1 MFTRFSLA
9 TIGIVAGGI
18 LTIIGI
24 LAYCASIFS
33 TNLAGFFA
41 SVVGISLGSFFY
53 GFPLFL
59 GGLAFKITE
68 LKPAPYLKE
77 TTPEVEELRKNEAT
91 NIQKQVRSD
100 VTRYRY
106 GQDSHLDFAL
116 AKIGLGTKEEELPIL
131 TGLYEEKR
139 HGHYALVLEFD
150 SPLLNFEKWEERHS
164 KIESFFGPD
173 IKAELEDL
181 GEERRRMALISNP
194 AA

>member
-9 TIGIVAGGI
+9 KIGIIVGGILSILGIVAYITGNAT
-18 LTIIGI
+18 L
-24 LAYCASIFS
+24 
-33 TNLAGFFA
+33 NLAG
-41 SVVGISLGSFFY
+41 FFY

-77 TTPEVEELRKNEAT
+77 TPSDVAELRKKEAT
-91 NIQKQVRSD
+91 DIQNQLRND

-106 GQDSHLDFAL
+106 GQDIHLDFAL
-116 AKIGLGTKEEELPIL
+116 AKIGLGNKEDELPVL

-139 HGHYALVLEFD
+139 HDHYALVLEFD
-150 SPLLNFEKWEERHS
+150 SPLVSFEKWEDKHS

-181 GEERRRMALISNP
+181 GEERRRMALITSP